1 MPRRKPQAPRFPP
14 YTPPGVRPVRELS
27 SVGEKYC
34 SQMRVETELL
44 SRARVDILP
53 SIAKEVDHRLTEY
66 IFKALR
72 EHGEVVVRLEQDAEV
87 APENHLMSTVTTSIK
102 VAARK
107 DVAGF
112 LNQVQQIL
120 QWHSDACPSPNLQD
134 TLTARACIYEEV
146 NEYVNSV
153 GDRALAQITKKA
165 AEHYY
170 EQVKNPH
177 IVEGV
182 FAPIDKKAH
191 CDALCDLIVVAL
203 QDGYRSGYDMVGA
216 LGEVI
221 ASNESKRLLDGTF
234 PRNDAGKI
242 IKTSPT
248 YFEADVT
255 PFLGDS
261 E

>member
-1 MPRRKPQAPRFPP
+1 MSEKYKGKDLNQ
-14 YTPPGVRPVRELS
+14 
-27 SVGEKYC
+27 VGEKY
-34 SQMRVETELL
+34 SSRTRIDTEALA
-44 SRARVDILP
+44 RARVDILP
-53 SIAKEVDHRLTEY
+53 HIAKEIDHRLTEY

-72 EHGEVVVRLEQDAEV
+72 EHGEVVVRLEQDAEI
-87 APENHLMSTVTTSIK
+87 APENPLMSTVTTSIK

-112 LNQVQQIL
+112 LNQVAQIL
-120 QWHSDACPSPNLQD
+120 KWHKDACPAPDISDIYTADGCLIEEMVECLSALQYD
-134 TLTARACIYEEV
+134 EMAGRLHAHAVVAYAVAEKLKTLEDHD
-146 NEYVNSV
+146 EYVV
-153 GDRALAQITKKA
+153 TAGAALDHTDR
-165 AEHYY
+165 
-170 EQVKNPH
+170 
-177 IVEGV
+177 
-182 FAPIDKKAH
+182 KAH

-203 QDGYRSGYDMVGA
+203 QSGYRSGYDMVGA

-261 E
+261 K